1 MAAAPLRLWAS
12 IIVIAVGVATVITIS
27 NLSIAGEQR
36 IQADLD
42 QLAPREIRIVPGNGV
57 PDQFGRTR
65 EALADLE
72 GIVGAVGLERLPD
85 LLEVE
90 RSLGQGVLVSLGRM
104 SITGVTLGLEDAAA
118 GQIVGGRALNQADI
132 ASRAP
137 VAVIGDE
144 AARLGQI
151 DPRTLPVRLVVGG
164 AAFEVIGVVRATG
177 GGADMDSSL
186 YVPYTTL
193 RETFSATDT
202 EVWLLARTAS
212 YPSRTLLAL
221 IPLVVDPHEPGRV
234 VTSVAPYPELTRS
247 LITHNLNV
255 LVSVVGFSIAA
266 LGFLLVAIIGTEGVL
281 RRRAEIGMRRALGAT
296 RGSIALTVIVESC
309 AVGAIAASFGAA
321 TGGLLSGAVATY
333 LDWPP
338 FLRPTAVVDW
348 AVLGVALGALAGGL
362 PAIRS
367 AMIAPIDAL
376 RLSRG
381 L

>member
-12 IIVIAVGVATVITIS
+12 ITVIAVGVATVITIS
-27 NLSIAGEQR
+27 NLSVAGEQR
-36 IQADLD
+36 IQGDLD
-42 QLAPREIRIVPGNGV
+42 QLAPREIRILPGNGA
-57 PDQFGRTR
+57 PYQFDRAR
-65 EALADLE
+65 AALMDLE

-90 RSLGQGVLVSLGRM
+90 RILGQGVLVPLGRL
-104 SITGVTLGLEDAAA
+104 SITGVTLGLEEAAA
-118 GQIVGGRALNQADI
+118 GQIVGGRGFNQTDI
-132 ASRAP
+132 ASQAL

-144 AARLGQI
+144 AARLAQI
-151 DPRTLPVRLVVGG
+151 DPSTLPVRLVVGE
-164 AAFEVIGVVRATG
+164 ASFEVIGVLRAAG
-177 GGADMDSSL
+177 GGADLDSSFF
-186 YVPYTTL
+186 VPYTTL

-202 EVWLLARTAS
+202 EAWILVRTLS
-212 YPSRTLLAL
+212 YPTRTLLGL

-247 LITHNLNV
+247 LISHNLNV

-296 RGSIALTVIVESC
+296 RFSIALTVIVESC

-321 TGGLLSGAVATY
+321 TGGLLSGAVAAY

-348 AVLGVALGALAGGL
+348 AVLGIALGALAGGL

-367 AMIAPIDAL
+367 SMIAPIDAL

-381 L
+381 I